1 MKQLIKQSLSLLLLL
16 SASVAL
22 GNTDSSFDEDEGSDE
37 SSETASSGTSTGTD
51 TEDNEGGRHH
61 NKCRNG
67 HHGCRTSLF
76 LPRPQFLNSAR
87 FFNPFWYGRDAEYPC
102 FNIDLG
108 FRFRQS
114 RHEERIA
121 ECLFGRNRIVF
132 TGSAVP
138 NQKRDSFEFEGD
150 QLGLSP
156 SYRGSVLF
164 RPKIRDYMFDFDL
177 RWDVGS
183 MFDWCE
189 GAYFGLRGTAVQSR
203 WRLNPCIETTESS
216 SIVTFSDFNN
226 CVMSKD
232 KAHATTSIETALSGD
247 FLFGNMQERWEWG
260 RFNFRDRDKQRDTKL
275 ANIDI
280 ILGYDFLLC
289 EDYHFGA
296 FFRASAPTGTKPDA
310 REVFQNIIGNGH
322 HWEVGGGIDAHYDVW
337 DCDDQ
342 TLGVYLNGV
351 ISHLFKDTQWRSF
364 DIKRPQHGRGISCLS
379 RYTLLKEFDA
389 ANRFTGNLI
398 NAINFATRKVR
409 SSFSVQGDAALRLL
423 YKSCGWALGVGY
435 NVYGRTNEK
444 LADVCRNND
453 CFNRNRGRFF
463 AIKGDQ
469 PYCSSSS
476 SSSTDTC
483 TLDNTTASNFRPIN
497 GQGTA
502 ADAQTRL
509 IHCRDLNFDG
519 ANAERAR
526 RDNDDTT
533 STSSSSSQTSS
544 NTSSSNTSSATG
556 TSTGT
561 TETRDDRDHA
571 VEVHRRGIPSQ
582 LTHKIFATIDY
593 EMQDCGE
600 CRPYIGVGGGYEF
613 SQKGDCRV
621 CTPSFWEVWVR
632 TGVNY

>member
-22 GNTDSSFDEDEGSDE
+22 GDTGSSFDEDEGSSDE
-37 SSETASSGTSTGTD
+37 SSETSNIESTGTD
-51 TEDNEGGRHH
+51 TEDNEGRGHH
-61 NKCRNG
+61 NKCRGGG
-67 HHGCRTSLF
+67 HHGCRSSLF

-132 TGSAVP
+132 AGSKLTGAR
-138 NQKRDSFEFEGD
+138 NNFEFEGD
-150 QLGLSP
+150 QVGLSP
-156 SYRGSVLF
+156 EYRGSVLF

-203 WRLNPCIETTESS
+203 WRLNPCIETTETT
-216 SIVTFSDFNN
+216 SITTFSNFAAG
-226 CVMSKD
+226 VMSKTETP
-232 KAHATTSIETALSGD
+232 ATTSIETALSGD

-342 TLGVYLNGV
+342 TLGIYLNGV

-364 DIKRPQHGRGISCLS
+364 DIRTPRNGRGISCLS

-389 ANRFTGNLI
+389 ANKFTGNLVP
-398 NAINFATRKVR
+398 AINFTTRKVR
-409 SSFSVQGDAALRLL
+409 SSFSVEGDAALRLL

-435 NVYGRTNEK
+435 NVYGRSNEK

-453 CFNRNRGRFF
+453 CFNRNKGRFF

-469 PYCSSSS
+469 PFSSPTANCLDSS
-476 SSSTDTC
+476 
-483 TLDNTTASNFRPIN
+483 TASNFRPIN
-497 GQGTA
+497 GQGTQ
-502 ADAQTRL
+502 ADAQVKR
-509 IHCRDLNFDG
+509 IHCEDLNFSG
-519 ANAERAR
+519 SNAERSR
-526 RDNDDTT
+526 RNNDDTT
-533 STSSSSSQTSS
+533 TASTDTSSTNSGSS
-544 NTSSSNTSSATG
+544 NTASSGSSNTGSATG
-556 TSTGT
+556 TSTSS
-561 TETRDDRDHA
+561 TETREERDHS
-571 VEVHRRGIPSQ
+571 VDVHRRGIPSQ

-600 CRPYIGVGGGYEF
+600 CRPYIGVGGGYEW